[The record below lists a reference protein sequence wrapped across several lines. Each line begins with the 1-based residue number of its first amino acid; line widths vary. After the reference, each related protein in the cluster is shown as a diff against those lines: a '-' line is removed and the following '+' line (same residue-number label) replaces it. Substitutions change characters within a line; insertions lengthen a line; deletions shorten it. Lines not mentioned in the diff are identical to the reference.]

1 MKPETIM
8 MMCEGLAR
16 RYKNPNH
23 YDDLVGEG
31 LLQCYEILTEDPKP
45 HPAKL
50 YREANRRMHD
60 YLNLDV
66 FPVAIP
72 ASDVS
77 RRLSRD
83 IDADEFGDTNW
94 SEDGINYLRNI
105 LSSEIIP
112 FDTASLFNET
122 VEENYEETDFYNKLN
137 EKIELVFKDDDRLL
151 LHMKFVE
158 NMTQSDMGDFFGISQ
173 QGIDQR
179 EKKLFAQL
187 RKIVTNLQQVQKL

>member
-1 MKPETIM
+1 M

-31 LLQCYEILTEDPKP
+31 VLQCYEILAEDPKP

-66 FPVAIP
+66 FPVDIP

-83 IDADEFGDTNW
+83 IDAGEFGDTNW

-137 EKIELVFKDDDRLL
+137 SQIELQLGEDERLL

-158 NMTQSDMGDFFGISQ
+158 SMTQVDMGDFFGISQ
-173 QGIDQR
+173 PAIVLR
-179 EKKLFAQL
+179 ETKIFSKLRA
-187 RKIVTNLQQVQKL
+187 IVTKLQQVL

>member
-31 LLQCYEILTEDPKP
+31 LLQCYEILAEDPKP

-83 IDADEFGDTNW
+83 IDTEEFGDHTW

-137 EKIELVFKDDDRLL
+137 EQIELQLDEDERLL

-158 NMTQSDMGDFFGISQ
+158 SMTQVDMGDFFGISQ
-173 QGIDQR
+173 PAIVLR
-179 EKKLFAQL
+179 ETKIFSKL
-187 RKIVTNLQQVQKL
+187 RSIVTKLQQVI

>member
-1 MKPETIM
+1 M

-31 LLQCYEILTEDPKP
+31 LLQCYEILAEDPKP

-137 EKIELVFKDDDRLL
+137 KQIELQLDEDERLL

-158 NMTQSDMGDFFGISQ
+158 NMTQVDMGDFFGISQ
-173 QGIDQR
+173 PAIVLR
-179 EKKLFAQL
+179 ETKIFSKL
-187 RKIVTNLQQVQKL
+187 RSIVTKLQQVI

>member
-1 MKPETIM
+1 M

-31 LLQCYEILTEDPKP
+31 VLQCYEILAEDPKP

-77 RRLSRD
+77 RRLSRN
-83 IDADEFGDTNW
+83 IDTEEFGDTNW

-137 EKIELVFKDDDRLL
+137 EQIALQLDEDERLL

-158 NMTQSDMGDFFGISQ
+158 SMTQVDMGDFFGISQ
-173 QGIDQR
+173 PAIVLR
-179 EKKLFAQL
+179 ETKIFSKL
-187 RKIVTNLQQVQKL
+187 RSIVTKLQQVI

>member
-31 LLQCYEILTEDPKP
+31 VLQCYEILAEDPKP

-77 RRLSRD
+77 RRLSRN
-83 IDADEFGDTNW
+83 IDAGEFGDTNW

-137 EKIELVFKDDDRLL
+137 TQIELQLDEDERLL

-158 NMTQSDMGDFFGISQ
+158 SMTQVDMGDFFGISQ
-173 QGIDQR
+173 PAIVLR
-179 EKKLFAQL
+179 ETKIFSKL
-187 RKIVTNLQQVQKL
+187 RSIVTKLQQVI

>member
-1 MKPETIM
+1 M

-31 LLQCYEILTEDPKP
+31 VLQCYEILAEDPKP

-77 RRLSRD
+77 RRLSRN
-83 IDADEFGDTNW
+83 IDAGEFGDTNW

-137 EKIELVFKDDDRLL
+137 AQIELQLDEDERLL

-158 NMTQSDMGDFFGISQ
+158 SMTQVDMGDFFGISQ
-173 QGIDQR
+173 PAIVLR
-179 EKKLFAQL
+179 ETKIFSKL
-187 RKIVTNLQQVQKL
+187 RSIVTKLQQVI

>member
-1 MKPETIM
+1 M

-31 LLQCYEILTEDPKP
+31 VLQCYEILAEDPKP

-77 RRLSRD
+77 RRLSRN
-83 IDADEFGDTNW
+83 IDTEEFGDTNW

-137 EKIELVFKDDDRLL
+137 EQIELQLDEDERLL

-158 NMTQSDMGDFFGISQ
+158 SMTQVDMGDFFGISQ
-173 QGIDQR
+173 PAIVLR
-179 EKKLFAQL
+179 ETKIFSKL
-187 RKIVTNLQQVQKL
+187 RSIVTKLQQVI

>member
-31 LLQCYEILTEDPKP
+31 VLQCYEILAEDPKS

-60 YLNLDV
+60 YLNLDI
-66 FPVAIP
+66 FPVDIP

-77 RRLSRD
+77 RRLSRN
-83 IDADEFGDTNW
+83 IDTEEFGDHTW

-137 EKIELVFKDDDRLL
+137 EQIELQLDEDERLL

-158 NMTQSDMGDFFGISQ
+158 SMTQVDMGDFFGISQ
-173 QGIDQR
+173 PAIVLR
-179 EKKLFAQL
+179 ETKIFSKL
-187 RKIVTNLQQVQKL
+187 RSIVTKLQQVI

>member
-31 LLQCYEILTEDPKP
+31 LLQCYEILAEDPKP

-83 IDADEFGDTNW
+83 IDAEEFGDHTW

-137 EKIELVFKDDDRLL
+137 KQIELQLDEDERLL

-158 NMTQSDMGDFFGISQ
+158 NMTQVDMGDFFGISQ
-173 QGIDQR
+173 PAIVLR
-179 EKKLFAQL
+179 ETKIFSKL
-187 RKIVTNLQQVQKL
+187 RSIVTKLQQVI

>member
-31 LLQCYEILTEDPKP
+31 VLQCYEILAEDPKS

-66 FPVAIP
+66 FPVDIP

-83 IDADEFGDTNW
+83 IDTEEFGDHTW

-137 EKIELVFKDDDRLL
+137 TQIELQLDEDERLL

-158 NMTQSDMGDFFGISQ
+158 SMTQVDMGDFFGISQ
-173 QGIDQR
+173 PAIVLR
-179 EKKLFAQL
+179 ETKVFSKL
-187 RKIVTNLQQVQKL
+187 RSIVTKLQQVI

>member
-31 LLQCYEILTEDPKP
+31 VLQCYEILAEDPKS

-77 RRLSRD
+77 RRLSRN
-83 IDADEFGDTNW
+83 IDTEEFGDHTW

-122 VEENYEETDFYNKLN
+122 VEENYEEMDFYNKLN
-137 EKIELVFKDDDRLL
+137 EQIELQLDEDERLL

-158 NMTQSDMGDFFGISQ
+158 SMTQVDMGDFFGISQ
-173 QGIDQR
+173 PAIVLR
-179 EKKLFAQL
+179 ETKIFSKL
-187 RKIVTNLQQVQKL
+187 RSIVTKLQQVI

>member
-1 MKPETIM
+1 
-8 MMCEGLAR
+8 MCEGLAR
-16 RYKNPNH
+16 RYKNPKH

-31 LLQCYEILTEDPKP
+31 VLQCYEILAEDPKP

-77 RRLSRD
+77 RRLSRN
-83 IDADEFGDTNW
+83 IDTEEFGDHTW

-122 VEENYEETDFYNKLN
+122 FEENYEETDFYNKLN
-137 EKIELVFKDDDRLL
+137 EQIELQLDEDERLL

-158 NMTQSDMGDFFGISQ
+158 SMTQVDMGDFFGISQ
-173 QGIDQR
+173 PAIVLR
-179 EKKLFAQL
+179 ETKIFSKL
-187 RKIVTNLQQVQKL
+187 RSIVTKLQQVI

>member
-31 LLQCYEILTEDPKP
+31 VLQCYEILAEDPKP

-66 FPVAIP
+66 FPVDIP

-83 IDADEFGDTNW
+83 IDTEEFGDHTW

-137 EKIELVFKDDDRLL
+137 EQIELQLDEDERLL

-158 NMTQSDMGDFFGISQ
+158 SMTQVDMGDFFGISQ
-173 QGIDQR
+173 PAIVLR
-179 EKKLFAQL
+179 ETKIFSKL
-187 RKIVTNLQQVQKL
+187 RSIVTKLQQVI

>member
-1 MKPETIM
+1 M

-31 LLQCYEILTEDPKP
+31 VLQCYEILAEDPKP

-66 FPVAIP
+66 FPVDIP

-83 IDADEFGDTNW
+83 IDAGEFGDTNR

-137 EKIELVFKDDDRLL
+137 SQIELQLGEDERLL

-158 NMTQSDMGDFFGISQ
+158 SMTQVDMGDFFGISQ
-173 QGIDQR
+173 PAIVLR
-179 EKKLFAQL
+179 ETKIFSKLRA
-187 RKIVTNLQQVQKL
+187 IVTKLQQVL

>member
-31 LLQCYEILTEDPKP
+31 VLQCYEILAEDPKP

-66 FPVAIP
+66 FPVDIP

-83 IDADEFGDTNW
+83 IDSEEFGDTNW

-105 LSSEIIP
+105 LSS
-112 FDTASLFNET
+112 N
-122 VEENYEETDFYNKLN
+122 
-137 EKIELVFKDDDRLL
+137 
-151 LHMKFVE
+151 
-158 NMTQSDMGDFFGISQ
+158 
-173 QGIDQR
+173 
-179 EKKLFAQL
+179 
-187 RKIVTNLQQVQKL
+187 

>member
-1 MKPETIM
+1 M

-31 LLQCYEILTEDPKP
+31 VLQCYEILAEDPKS

-66 FPVAIP
+66 FPVDIP

-83 IDADEFGDTNW
+83 IDAGEFGDTNW

-137 EKIELVFKDDDRLL
+137 SQIELQLGEDERLL

-158 NMTQSDMGDFFGISQ
+158 SMTQVDMGDFFGISQ
-173 QGIDQR
+173 PAIVLR
-179 EKKLFAQL
+179 ETKIFSKLRA
-187 RKIVTNLQQVQKL
+187 IVTKLQQVL

>member
-31 LLQCYEILTEDPKP
+31 VLQCYEILAEDPKP

-60 YLNLDV
+60 YLNLEV
-66 FPVAIP
+66 FPVDIP

-83 IDADEFGDTNW
+83 IDAGEFGDTNW

-137 EKIELVFKDDDRLL
+137 SQIELQLGEDERLL

-158 NMTQSDMGDFFGISQ
+158 SMTQVDMGDFFGISQ
-173 QGIDQR
+173 PAIVLR
-179 EKKLFAQL
+179 ETKIFSKLRA
-187 RKIVTNLQQVQKL
+187 IVTKLQQVL

>member
-1 MKPETIM
+1 M

-31 LLQCYEILTEDPKP
+31 VLQCYEILAEDPKP

-77 RRLSRD
+77 RRLSRN
-83 IDADEFGDTNW
+83 IDAGEFGDTNW

-137 EKIELVFKDDDRLL
+137 TQIELQLDEDERLL

-158 NMTQSDMGDFFGISQ
+158 SMTQVDMGDFFGISQ
-173 QGIDQR
+173 PAIVLR
-179 EKKLFAQL
+179 ETKIFSKL
-187 RKIVTNLQQVQKL
+187 RSIVTKLQQVI

>member
-1 MKPETIM
+1 M

-31 LLQCYEILTEDPKP
+31 LLQCYEILAEDPKP

-137 EKIELVFKDDDRLL
+137 TQIELQLGEDERLL

-158 NMTQSDMGDFFGISQ
+158 NMTQVDMGDFFGISQ
-173 QGIDQR
+173 PAIVLR
-179 EKKLFAQL
+179 ETKIFSKL
-187 RKIVTNLQQVQKL
+187 RSIVTKLQQVI

>member
-31 LLQCYEILTEDPKP
+31 VLQCYEILAEDPKS

-77 RRLSRD
+77 RRLSRN
-83 IDADEFGDTNW
+83 IDAGEFGDTNW

-137 EKIELVFKDDDRLL
+137 AQIELQLDEDERLL

-158 NMTQSDMGDFFGISQ
+158 SMTQIDMGDFFGISQ
-173 QGIDQR
+173 PAIVLR
-179 EKKLFAQL
+179 ETKTFSKL
-187 RKIVTNLQQVQKL
+187 RSIVTKLQQVI

>member
-1 MKPETIM
+1 M

-137 EKIELVFKDDDRLL
+137 TQIELQLGEDERLL

-158 NMTQSDMGDFFGISQ
+158 NMTQVDMGDFFGISQ
-173 QGIDQR
+173 PAIVLR
-179 EKKLFAQL
+179 ETKIFSKL
-187 RKIVTNLQQVQKL
+187 RSIVTKLQQVI

>member
-1 MKPETIM
+1 M

-31 LLQCYEILTEDPKP
+31 VLQCYEILAEEPKP

-72 ASDVS
+72 TSDVS

-83 IDADEFGDTNW
+83 IDTEEFGDHTW

-137 EKIELVFKDDDRLL
+137 TQIELQLDEDERLL

-158 NMTQSDMGDFFGISQ
+158 GMTQVDMGDFFGISQ
-173 QGIDQR
+173 PAIVLR
-179 EKKLFAQL
+179 ETKTFSKL
-187 RKIVTNLQQVQKL
+187 RSIVTKLQQVI

>member
-31 LLQCYEILTEDPKP
+31 VLQCYEILAEDPKP

-66 FPVAIP
+66 FPVDIP

-83 IDADEFGDTNW
+83 IDAGEFGDTNW

-137 EKIELVFKDDDRLL
+137 SQIELQLGEDERLL

-158 NMTQSDMGDFFGISQ
+158 SMTQVDMGDFFGISQ
-173 QGIDQR
+173 PAIVLR
-179 EKKLFAQL
+179 ETKIFSKLRA
-187 RKIVTNLQQVQKL
+187 IVTKLQQVL

>member
-1 MKPETIM
+1 M

-31 LLQCYEILTEDPKP
+31 VLQCYEILAEDPKP

-77 RRLSRD
+77 RRLSRN
-83 IDADEFGDTNW
+83 IDAGEFGDTNW

-137 EKIELVFKDDDRLL
+137 AQIELQLDEDERLL

-158 NMTQSDMGDFFGISQ
+158 SMTQVDMGDFFGISQ
-173 QGIDQR
+173 PAIVLR
-179 EKKLFAQL
+179 ETKTFSKL
-187 RKIVTNLQQVQKL
+187 RSIVTKLQQVI

>member
-1 MKPETIM
+1 M

-31 LLQCYEILTEDPKP
+31 VLQCYEILAEDPKP

-137 EKIELVFKDDDRLL
+137 TQIELQLGEDERLL

-158 NMTQSDMGDFFGISQ
+158 NMTQVDMGDFFGISQ
-173 QGIDQR
+173 PAIVLR
-179 EKKLFAQL
+179 ETKIFSKL
-187 RKIVTNLQQVQKL
+187 RSIVTKLQQVI

>member
-1 MKPETIM
+1 M
-8 MMCEGLAR
+8 MMCEGFAR

-31 LLQCYEILTEDPKP
+31 VLHCYEILAEDPKS

-77 RRLSRD
+77 RRLSRN
-83 IDADEFGDTNW
+83 IDTEEFGDHTW

-122 VEENYEETDFYNKLN
+122 FEENYEETDFYNKLN
-137 EKIELVFKDDDRLL
+137 EQIELQLDEDERLL

-158 NMTQSDMGDFFGISQ
+158 SMTQVDMGDFFGISQ
-173 QGIDQR
+173 PAIVLR
-179 EKKLFAQL
+179 ETKIFSKL
-187 RKIVTNLQQVQKL
+187 RSIVTKLQQVI

>member
-31 LLQCYEILTEDPKP
+31 VLQCYEILAEDPKS

-83 IDADEFGDTNW
+83 IDTEEFGDTNW

-137 EKIELVFKDDDRLL
+137 SQIELQLGEDERLL

-158 NMTQSDMGDFFGISQ
+158 SMTQVDMGDFFGISQ
-173 QGIDQR
+173 PAIVLR
-179 EKKLFAQL
+179 ETKIFSKLRA
-187 RKIVTNLQQVQKL
+187 IVTKLQQVL

>member
-31 LLQCYEILTEDPKP
+31 VLQCYEILAEDPKP

-50 YREANRRMHD
+50 YREANRSMHD

-83 IDADEFGDTNW
+83 IDTEEFGDHTW

-137 EKIELVFKDDDRLL
+137 TQIELQLGEDERLL

-158 NMTQSDMGDFFGISQ
+158 SMNQVDMGDFFGISQ
-173 QGIDQR
+173 PAIVLR
-179 EKKLFAQL
+179 ETKIFSKL
-187 RKIVTNLQQVQKL
+187 RSIVTKLQQVT

>member
-31 LLQCYEILTEDPKP
+31 VLQCYEILAEDPKP

-137 EKIELVFKDDDRLL
+137 TQIELQLGEDERLL

-158 NMTQSDMGDFFGISQ
+158 NMTQVDMGDFFGISQ
-173 QGIDQR
+173 PAIVLR
-179 EKKLFAQL
+179 ETKIFSKL
-187 RKIVTNLQQVQKL
+187 RSIVTKLQQVI

>member
-1 MKPETIM
+1 M

-31 LLQCYEILTEDPKP
+31 VLQCYEILAEDPKP

-66 FPVAIP
+66 FPVDIP

-77 RRLSRD
+77 RRLSRN
-83 IDADEFGDTNW
+83 IDTEEFGDHTW

-137 EKIELVFKDDDRLL
+137 EQIELQLDEDERLL

-158 NMTQSDMGDFFGISQ
+158 SMTQVDMGDFFGISQ
-173 QGIDQR
+173 PAIVLR
-179 EKKLFAQL
+179 ETKIFSKL
-187 RKIVTNLQQVQKL
+187 RSIVTKLQQVI

>member
-31 LLQCYEILTEDPKP
+31 VLQCYEILAEDPKP

-66 FPVAIP
+66 FPVDIP

-83 IDADEFGDTNW
+83 IDTEEFGDHTW

-137 EKIELVFKDDDRLL
+137 TQIELQLDEDERLL

-158 NMTQSDMGDFFGISQ
+158 NMTQVDMGDFFGISQ
-173 QGIDQR
+173 PAIVLR
-179 EKKLFAQL
+179 ETKVFSKL
-187 RKIVTNLQQVQKL
+187 RSIVTKLQQVI

>member
-31 LLQCYEILTEDPKP
+31 VLQCYEILAEDPKP

-66 FPVAIP
+66 FPVDIP

-83 IDADEFGDTNW
+83 IDTEEFGDHTW

-137 EKIELVFKDDDRLL
+137 SQIELQLGEDERLL

-158 NMTQSDMGDFFGISQ
+158 SMTQVDMGDFFGISQ
-173 QGIDQR
+173 PAIVLR
-179 EKKLFAQL
+179 ETKIFSKLRA
-187 RKIVTNLQQVQKL
+187 IVTKLQQVL

>member
-31 LLQCYEILTEDPKP
+31 LLQCYEILAEDPKP

-66 FPVAIP
+66 FPVDIP
-72 ASDVS
+72 VSDVS

-137 EKIELVFKDDDRLL
+137 TQIELQLGEDERLL

-158 NMTQSDMGDFFGISQ
+158 NMTQVDMGDFFGISQ
-173 QGIDQR
+173 PAIVLR
-179 EKKLFAQL
+179 ETKIFSKL
-187 RKIVTNLQQVQKL
+187 RSIVTKLQQVI

>member
-1 MKPETIM
+1 M

-31 LLQCYEILTEDPKP
+31 LLQCYEILAEDPKP

-83 IDADEFGDTNW
+83 IDAEEFGDHTW

-137 EKIELVFKDDDRLL
+137 KQIELQLDEDERLL

-158 NMTQSDMGDFFGISQ
+158 NMTQVDMGDFFGISQ
-173 QGIDQR
+173 PAIVLR
-179 EKKLFAQL
+179 ETKIFSKL
-187 RKIVTNLQQVQKL
+187 RSIVTKLQQVI

>member
-1 MKPETIM
+1 M

-31 LLQCYEILTEDPKP
+31 LLQCYEILAEDPKP

-83 IDADEFGDTNW
+83 IDTEEFGDHTW

-137 EKIELVFKDDDRLL
+137 EQIELQLDEDERLL

-158 NMTQSDMGDFFGISQ
+158 SMTQVDMGDFFGISQ
-173 QGIDQR
+173 PAIVLR
-179 EKKLFAQL
+179 ETKIFSKL
-187 RKIVTNLQQVQKL
+187 RSIVTKLQQVI

>member
-137 EKIELVFKDDDRLL
+137 TQIELQLGEDERLL

-158 NMTQSDMGDFFGISQ
+158 NMTQVDMGDFFGISQ
-173 QGIDQR
+173 PAIVLR
-179 EKKLFAQL
+179 ETKIFSKL
-187 RKIVTNLQQVQKL
+187 RSIVTKLQQVI

>member
-23 YDDLVGEG
+23 YDDLIGEG
-31 LLQCYEILTEDPKP
+31 VLQCYEILAEDPKS

-66 FPVAIP
+66 FPVDIP

-83 IDADEFGDTNW
+83 IDTEEFGDHTW

-137 EKIELVFKDDDRLL
+137 TQIELQLDEDERLL

-158 NMTQSDMGDFFGISQ
+158 NMTQVDMGDFFGISQ
-173 QGIDQR
+173 PAIVLR
-179 EKKLFAQL
+179 ETKVFSKL
-187 RKIVTNLQQVQKL
+187 RSIVTKLQQVI

>member
-31 LLQCYEILTEDPKP
+31 VLQCYEILAEDPKS

-77 RRLSRD
+77 RRLSRN
-83 IDADEFGDTNW
+83 IDAGEFGDTNW

-137 EKIELVFKDDDRLL
+137 AQIELQLDEDERLL

-158 NMTQSDMGDFFGISQ
+158 SMTQVDMGDFFGISQ
-173 QGIDQR
+173 PAIVLR
-179 EKKLFAQL
+179 ETKIFSKL
-187 RKIVTNLQQVQKL
+187 RSIVTKLQQVI

>member
-31 LLQCYEILTEDPKP
+31 LLQCYEILAEDPKP

-137 EKIELVFKDDDRLL
+137 TQIELQLGEDERLL

-158 NMTQSDMGDFFGISQ
+158 NMTQVDMGDFFGISQ
-173 QGIDQR
+173 PAIVLR
-179 EKKLFAQL
+179 ETKIFSKL
-187 RKIVTNLQQVQKL
+187 RSIVTKLQQVI